1 MKLETRTPPRRIFDL
16 NPEPFK
22 QEARRQFEQWAESYD
37 RSLLNHFLFRPAAE
51 AFMEEIARWRLEH
64 SHPLRVLD
72 VGCGTGTLAGLL
84 LRSGWPVEVVG
95 LDYSPNMCRQ
105 AAVKAR
111 AAGAAQR
118 ARFVTGDSEHL
129 PFPDSRF
136 DVITCSNS
144 FHHYPHQQA
153 VVLGMRRLLAPGGRL
168 MIIDGFRDN
177 VIGWVAFDVIIAR
190 VEKHVHHA
198 PWTQMRDYF
207 REAGFVNIRQRKI
220 NFWMPLL
227 VTTGDGT

>member
-1 MKLETRTPPRRIFDL
+1 
-16 NPEPFK
+16 
-22 QEARRQFEQWAESYD
+22 
-37 RSLLNHFLFRPAAE
+37 
-51 AFMEEIARWRLEH
+51 MEEIARWRLEH
-64 SHPLRVLD
+64 SNSFRVLD

-84 LRSGWPVEVVG
+84 VRSGWPVEVVG

-105 AAVKAR
+105 ASAKVR
-111 AAGAAQR
+111 AAGGR
-118 ARFVTGDSEHL
+118 GHFVTGDSEHL
-129 PFPDSRF
+129 PFADGRF

-144 FHHYPHQQA
+144 FHHYPRQQA
-153 VVLGMRRLLAPGGRL
+153 VVLGMRQLLAPGGRL

-207 REAGFVNIRQRKI
+207 RQAGFINIRQRKT

-227 VTTGDGT
+227 VTMGDAI